1 MQQNSKQI
9 RDGKAAVA
17 GIDLGKKSSEVCLL
31 DCDGAILRRR
41 KIRTTKK
48 NFETLFEA
56 LPRLRAALET
66 GPSSNWVARLLD
78 ELGHETIVADAQR
91 VKIITDTYSKD
102 DRRDARWL
110 AQIALRWPEL
120 LHPVKQR
127 SLETQRHRAMLQ
139 LREGL
144 VEART
149 KLINAVRGV
158 LWSFGEQLPSSSG
171 EWFARQALRNLPAVL
186 RDQVRPAI
194 LAIEAISARSGSTS
208 ASPRN
213 CARGA
218 INRPRGVYARFPA
231 WDR

>member
-1 MQQNSKQI
+1 MQKNSKKI
-9 RDGKAAVA
+9 TNSKAAVA

-31 DCDGAILRRR
+31 DSEGKVIERY

-48 NFETLFEA
+48 NFEALFGS

-91 VKIITDTYSKD
+91 VKIITETYSKD
-102 DRRDARWL
+102 DKRDARWL
-110 AQIALRWPEL
+110 GEIALRWPEL
-120 LHPVKQR
+120 LNPVKQR
-127 SLETQRHRAMLQ
+127 SLETQRHRAMLH

-171 EWFARQALRNLPAVL
+171 EWFARKALKNLPAVL
-186 RDQVRPAI
+186 SEQVRPAI
-194 LAIEAISARSGSTS
+194 LAIERSAHRSGRTS
-208 ASPRN
+208 A
-213 CARGA
+213 
-218 INRPRGVYARFPA
+218 
-231 WDR
+231 